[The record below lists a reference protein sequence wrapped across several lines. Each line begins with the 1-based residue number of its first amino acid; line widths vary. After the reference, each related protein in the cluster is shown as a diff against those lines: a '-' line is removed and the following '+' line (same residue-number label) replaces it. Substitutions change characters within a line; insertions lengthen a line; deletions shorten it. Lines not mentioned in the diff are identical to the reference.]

1 MLFRSPAFPAAGY
14 RVIAF
19 DRRGYGRTV
28 VDPSGPQPGTAA
40 DDLEAL
46 VKSLNIDRFHLIGTA
61 AGGFVALDYALSF
74 PNRVRSL
81 VVANSIGGVTDPDYV
96 ALGHWNRPAKVGPTG
111 IHAYYS
117 GSPELAGTVNV
128 VRLRD
133 DGTVRVHA
141 EPIRWDSALTAPAP

>member
-1 MLFRSPAFPAAGY
+1 MLFRSELDLEVCGKPHRDYDDMVPMRRHGRRRARWRIVMAHGHYQPA
-14 RVIAF
+14 R
-19 DRRGYGRTV
+19 DRTV
-28 VDPSGPQPGTAA
+28 PYHPGWLIHDRHLAAA
-40 DDLEAL
+40 DA
-46 VKSLNIDRFHLIGTA
+46 
-61 AGGFVALDYALSF
+61 DY
-74 PNRVRSL
+74 
-81 VVANSIGGVTDPDYV
+81 I